1 MYKDDSI
8 MGGCSDSL
16 LRMMIEGK
24 GNCVDPQSNGYAHA
38 KNGCTCED
46 KGDMG
51 WGLVGYPVGSV
62 YAPLQAFDE
71 LYDVPTALH
80 QGTIFAQLD
89 LPFMG
94 DRRIKKGGNCRD

>member
-8 MGGCSDSL
+8 MGGCNDSL

-24 GNCVDPQSNGYAHA
+24 GNCTFP
-38 KNGCTCED
+38 KNDDLEHGKNDCSCDENS
-46 KGDMG
+46 GMG
-51 WGLVGYPVGSV
+51 WGLVGYPVASV

-71 LYDVPTALH
+71 LYDLPTALKH
-80 QGTIFAQLD
+80 GTVFSKLD

-94 DRRIKKGGNCRD
+94 DRRIRKGGNCRD